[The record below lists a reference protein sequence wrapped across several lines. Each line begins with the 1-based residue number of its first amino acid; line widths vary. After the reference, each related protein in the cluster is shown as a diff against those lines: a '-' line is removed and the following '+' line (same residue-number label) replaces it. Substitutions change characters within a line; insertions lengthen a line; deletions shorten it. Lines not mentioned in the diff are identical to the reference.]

1 MNSISSRLCGFISAL
16 VLTGLTACGGG
27 GGGEGGVPPPTI
39 TGASFANC
47 SEERVFSSEPCLLRI
62 WTVNRSDQVDVVQN
76 MDCDGMTA
84 TTDPEPW
91 GNHEIKWRLALTSL
105 QPDRAPDYLTFYAYT
120 IEYVS
125 QDGGPAIPSVYRVPV
140 GNQRVELIKPG
151 GICCTVYGV
160 TLPLFTTA
168 QKDAY
173 PYPGAVRTY
182 DAWFTWG
189 LRTPSGKGYKISRY
203 VTILLDDFNNCGG
216 SAPPPIPPPIDPPI
230 DPFGLLATDVDSFFY
245 QIDPSSG
252 TSTLIS
258 NTLEG
263 FDSIPGLAFDPTT
276 DTLYGVRQTS
286 FSSDQLITIDPAT
299 GADTLVG
306 VTGIF
311 DVQTLAFDPN
321 TNTLYTTTTGPTAQ
335 LFRIDPAT
343 GIGTVV
349 GLSGFFSVGGLAFD
363 PNTNTLYGT
372 TIGLT
377 AELITIDPVTGAGTA
392 VGPLGFDNVA
402 GLAFDPNTNT
412 LYGTDFF
419 TQLLTIDPATGAGT
433 AVGSTGNAMQGLASR

>member
-16 VLTGLTACGGG
+16 LLTALTACGGG
-27 GGGEGGVPPPTI
+27 GGGGVPPPTI
-39 TGASFANC
+39 TGASFADC
-47 SEERVFSSEPCLLRI
+47 SEERWWSSEPCLSRI

-91 GNHEIKWRLALTSL
+91 GNHEIKWRLALTSWR
-105 QPDRAPDYLTFYAYT
+105 PNRAPDYLTFYAYT

-168 QKDAY
+168 QKEAY

-189 LRTPSGKGYKISRY
+189 LRAPSGKHYKISRY
-203 VTILLDDFNNCGG
+203 VTILLDNFNNCGG
-216 SAPPPIPPPIDPPI
+216 SAPPPTPPPIDPPI

-263 FDSIPGLAFDPTT
+263 FDSIPGLAFDPATN
-276 DTLYGVRQTS
+276 TLYGVRQTS
-286 FSSDQLITIDPAT
+286 FSSDQLITIDPVT
-299 GADTLVG
+299 GVATLVG

-343 GIGTVV
+343 GTGTVV
-349 GLSGFFSVGGLAFD
+349 GFSDFFSVGGLAFD
-363 PNTNTLYGT
+363 SNTNTLYGT

-377 AELITIDPVTGAGTA
+377 PQLITIDPVTGAGTA
-392 VGPLGFDNVA
+392 VGPLGFNNVA
-402 GLAFDPNTNT
+402 GLAFDANSNT
-412 LYGTDFF
+412 LYGTDLFAD
-419 TQLLTIDPATGAGT
+419 QLLTIDPATGAGT
-433 AVGSTGNAMQGLASR
+433 AIGPTGNAMQGLASR